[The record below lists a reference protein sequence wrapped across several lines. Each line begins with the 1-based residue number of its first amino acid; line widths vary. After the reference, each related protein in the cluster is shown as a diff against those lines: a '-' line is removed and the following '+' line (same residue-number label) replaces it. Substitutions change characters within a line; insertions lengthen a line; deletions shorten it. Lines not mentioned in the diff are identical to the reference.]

1 MATLDIF
8 NDNAFQVTEL
18 SDTITD
24 IPEVPTQI
32 GDKGIFQEKGIR
44 TTVFMIE
51 RQGSALKLIPVAER
65 GGVREPVALGPRKVF
80 PLKLFHIPAT
90 WSVMADEVQG
100 VRAFGSETEVKQVS
114 DLVREKLEAV
124 RGGMDLTHE
133 YQRVGAI
140 KGLIKDADGS
150 SLLDLYDAFGMT
162 QTTLYWDL
170 ANASADPKDKGIALK
185 AAMKGKLGG
194 RSFSGIRLIC
204 SPGFFSLFI
213 KNANIKKAWELWQAG
228 QFARDDQTE
237 ADFIFLRNITLEIY
251 DGEIGG
257 TDLIE
262 DGFAYAYPEG
272 VPGLFQSRYAPADY
286 METVNTV
293 GKPFYAKQ
301 ERMQF
306 DKGVVG
312 EAQSNPLHFCSLPE
326 TVFKISAAAAP

>member
-8 NDNAFQVTEL
+8 NDDAFSVSEL

-24 IPEVPTQI
+24 IPDVPTQI
-32 GDKGIFQEKGIR
+32 GDKNLFQESGIR

-51 RQGSALKLIPVAER
+51 RQGSALKVLPVAPR
-65 GGVREPVALGPRKVF
+65 GGVREPVALGPRKKF
-80 PLKLFHIPAT
+80 PLELFHIPES
-90 WSVMADEVQG
+90 WSVLADEVQG
-100 VRAFGSETEVKQVS
+100 IVAFGKETEVMQVQ
-114 DLVREKLEAV
+114 DLVKEKLAV
-124 RGGMDLTHE
+124 AKGNMDLTHE

-150 SLLDLYDAFGMT
+150 TLLDLYDAFGMT
-162 QTTLYWDL
+162 QTTLFWDL
-170 ANASADPKDKGIALK
+170 ANTASDPKDHGIALK

-194 RSFSGIRLIC
+194 RSFTGIRLLC
-204 SPGFFSLFI
+204 SPGFFTLFI
-213 KNANIKKAWELWQAG
+213 KNTNIKKAWELWQAG

-251 DGEIGG
+251 DGTIGG
-257 TDLIE
+257 TALIE

-272 VPGLFQSRYAPADY
+272 VPGLFQTRFAPGDY

-301 ERMQF
+301 ERMKF
-306 DKGVVG
+306 DKGVEG
-312 EAQSNPLHFCSLPE
+312 ECQSNPLHFCSLPE
-326 TVFKISAAAAP
+326 TVFKVSAAAS